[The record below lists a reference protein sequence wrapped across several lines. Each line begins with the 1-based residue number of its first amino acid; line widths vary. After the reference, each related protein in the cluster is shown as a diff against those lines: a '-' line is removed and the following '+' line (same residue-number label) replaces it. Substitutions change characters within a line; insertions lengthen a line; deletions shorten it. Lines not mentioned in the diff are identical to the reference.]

1 MKLMKSTTV
10 AITLAAAL
18 AITISLSG
26 QTSLSSNF
34 EPTPRSSGDGRS
46 QVIVYSDSLAD
57 NGNIYKLFG
66 FPPSPPYWN
75 GSWSNGPVA
84 VQNMAAILG
93 MPLLDYAYAAATTG
107 LGNLIDGGTVE
118 QLGGLGVPGITTAYD
133 TTISSIP
140 RDTIHRS
147 LFVVYG
153 GANDFAVD
161 GLTAATADRAAA
173 NLVAIV
179 TDLHRR
185 GARWILVPG
194 LPDLGMYPSYTSQGR
209 ETAALATSLSKY
221 LNHRLIAT
229 LPKGVLYFDTFRLYQ
244 AIRAHPG
251 AFGLTNVVDPCY
263 NFFNPGPVCA
273 NPNQYLFWDT
283 LGHPTEPVQIILAA
297 RFGFAAYG
305 FDLFQ
310 GAGSSTIMPSSTR

>member
-1 MKLMKSTTV
+1 MRFSKWTFV

-18 AITISLSG
+18 AITGSLSA
-26 QTSLSSNF
+26 QNSLSSNF
-34 EPTPRSSGDGRS
+34 EPTARSSGDDGS
-46 QVIVYSDSLAD
+46 QVIVYADSLAD

-66 FPPSPPYWN
+66 FPGPPYWN

-84 VQNMAAILG
+84 VQNMSAILG

-118 QLGGLGVPGITTAYD
+118 QLGGLGVPGITTAYN

-153 GANDFAVD
+153 GANDFVID

-179 TDLHRR
+179 TDLHKR

-194 LPDLGMYPSYTSQGR
+194 LPDLGMYPSYTSQGP

-244 AIRAHPG
+244 AMRAHPG

-263 NFFNPGPVCA
+263 DFFNGGPECA
-273 NPNQYLFWDT
+273 DPDQHLFWDT
-283 LGHPTEPVQIILAA
+283 LGHPSEPVQIILAA
-297 RFGFAAYG
+297 RFAFAAYG
-305 FDLFQ
+305 FDPFEVEPRVQ
-310 GAGSSTIMPSSTR
+310 P